1 MSTHSHQECLAARA
15 GNLRRYG
22 LNASDRPRAV
32 SLVTLLVPS
41 RASSL
46 EPEQPRSE
54 CPQPLA
60 TARVCRSTRQT
71 TSSSYGADRVMWV
84 GRTRQSSGVISK
96 ESCYSASVSKTPAS
110 ASQPQSKPH
119 LKAISA
125 TISAVTDCLCRDHT
139 CHGLSGRSPP
149 SFANQAW
156 LDVVRSSD
164 ASGMQ
169 DCDSST
175 VAKEGTHTPEKHE
188 RPGQRP
194 GRASVELR
202 GIEP

>member
-1 MSTHSHQECLAARA
+1 
-15 GNLRRYG
+15 
-22 LNASDRPRAV
+22 
-32 SLVTLLVPS
+32 
-41 RASSL
+41 
-46 EPEQPRSE
+46 
-54 CPQPLA
+54 
-60 TARVCRSTRQT
+60 
-71 TSSSYGADRVMWV
+71 MWV

-194 GRASVELR
+194 GRASVEVLAAYSHSAQAADLR
-202 GIEP
+202 LCHTVALHQPCVSRDRARSVHQACDRLHERDITDLITAYRDGATAAPSPLPTA